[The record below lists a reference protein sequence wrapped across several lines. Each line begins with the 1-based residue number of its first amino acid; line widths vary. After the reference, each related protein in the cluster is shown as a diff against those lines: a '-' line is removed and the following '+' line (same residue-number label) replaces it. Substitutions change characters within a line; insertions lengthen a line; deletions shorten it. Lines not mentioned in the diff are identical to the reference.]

1 MRKRSE
7 FSPKTKAAAFDRS
20 AGRCERCTA
29 KLYVGKFQFDHVIP
43 DALGG
48 EPVLSNCEV
57 LCTNCHGAKTAKE
70 DVPRIAKA
78 VRINR
83 KHIGATR
90 PKRPW
95 PKRSFADQ
103 GTRPMRKEMNR

>member
-1 MRKRSE
+1 MPRRE
-7 FSPKTKAAAFDRS
+7 FSAKTKALAFER
-20 AGRCERCTA
+20 AGGNCECCTA
-29 KLYVGKFQFDHVIP
+29 RLTAGKFHYDHVIP

-78 VRINR
+78 VRTNR
-83 KHIGATR
+83 KHINATR

-103 GTRPMRKEMNR
+103 GPRPMRKEMNR